1 MRFNECEQ
9 TNKHAKFTIRFRKT
23 KAKLTVLFTFPTHE
37 KSDQEIKNS
46 SHEHTQSTTSTNTLV
61 FFYLP
66 MVTLFGLLL
75 SSTNYLFNHVRQ
87 SQFKLVN

>member
-1 MRFNECEQ
+1 MNVNKQ
-9 TNKHAKFTIRFRKT
+9 TNKRTEFTIRLFKT

-37 KSDQEIKNS
+37 KTKNS

-61 FFYLP
+61 FFFLP

-75 SSTNYLFNHVRQ
+75 SSTNN
-87 SQFKLVN
+87 